1 MLENKNKVVLL
12 LLIVVLGFTELPT
25 LLNPSILHGTGLVT
39 IASASPEVS
48 VHIRVLNALTGQPVQ
63 NATIV
68 IWDLRTL
75 KKPEKGAGIYFTDEN
90 GECEVPEGYLKL
102 DRTYWLYAYKG
113 DFKDRVEFAPVKKE
127 IFFEKPS
134 RLDITLLLV
143 PGAVVELKGSPYLV
157 QAASP
162 GEGYMVVK
170 VLVKKEGFD
179 IPFIKEYGDAIDV
192 FYLGLDRKTIVVP
205 AGVPFDLEVTI
216 SIASLQKW
224 SIIEIPEVFYITNG
238 TFPFLMPQ
246 GGSASVRIPQ
256 YSLERGLKYVE
267 SRLLEASSMLDE
279 AQGIGFMVFE
289 ERNVLGRSNQKLGEA
304 SALLPLAKT
313 DDDFDKIWL
322 TLREVLGEINLVTRI
337 VQDKYSVGKT
347 HAVYL
352 SAVVAV
358 FSAVLSFFFFEK
370 EKEKAVSLIIFYIL
384 ILCSLY
390 FINPGTRVIIYDN
403 FPLFIGSAIVSLAG
417 VFAIV
422 FGIPRVWKERAVEGE
437 VSWRSALSII
447 FSMGKRQ
454 IRRKKIRGFFTIFSI
469 CMLVL
474 AFTAFTTFGTAFGI
488 VSLRMNTIPSS
499 EGVIV
504 RRMING
510 SSLMFSP
517 LGMDDATMLSKIVR
531 VSNVALRMKS
541 IPKYGPVARIVN
553 PTTGDSYPIFG
564 VVAVSPEKEALY
576 TNLKNIVEDNYLSEN
591 KYGEALV
598 SIGLS
603 RKLGLRPGSNVTL
616 EILGTAI
623 SKSIVINGFISDG
636 EYEMLTDVDGNLFG
650 PACLLQDGSPRRCN
664 ASEILIINIET
675 ADKIQKEINDF
686 YGRNAPRFLVPSE
699 ILFRLDEEDVE
710 AAVRSIISFFNYDVF
725 ISSKGVVNYYYIGS
739 YIRFDGTAELLIPL
753 VIVVLSVGM
762 VMANSVYERGRE
774 IKTLTALGLNPTHVG
789 LMFLAEAIVLGMVGG
804 SIGYLAGL
812 GFYRIL
818 VLLGQRLVES
828 LMVREKLE
836 WWWSALGF
844 SLAVVVSIISAI
856 RPTGMA
862 IRAYTPSMIKR
873 VKRPTEE
880 KKERRERIFKVYRAR
895 EISMPVKIF
904 LSEKE
909 FFMGFL
915 LDYLKQLRGGRM
927 ERVDDIEDLPETED
941 PVSGLTKIV
950 KFKYYFIAKG
960 QMRGTK
966 NSLVMTK
973 APGEEYYRIRLISEP
988 VSPGLPEMVIDRT
1001 VDLVHWI
1008 LMQWVKDKK
1017 RIMGTP

>member
-1 MLENKNKVVLL
+1 MKNKPRVILLFFLVVLS
-12 LLIVVLGFTELPT
+12 FTEPHL
-25 LLNPSILHGTGLVT
+25 LLNPLIPQRGRLVT
-39 IASASPEVS
+39 AASASPEAS
-48 VHIRVLNALTGQPVQ
+48 MHIRVLNALTGQPVQ

-75 KKPEKGAGIYFTDEN
+75 KKPEKDAGIYFTNSD
-90 GECEVPEGYLKL
+90 GECDIPEGYLKL
-102 DRTYWLYAYKG
+102 YRTYWLYAYKG
-113 DFKDRVEFAPVKKE
+113 DLKGRVDFAPTKKE
-127 IFFEKPS
+127 IFFEKPGK
-134 RLDITLLLV
+134 LDITLLLV
-143 PGAVVELKGSPYLV
+143 PGATVKLEGSPYLV

-170 VLVKKEGFD
+170 ILVKKESFD
-179 IPFIKEYGDAIDV
+179 IPFIREYGDAIDV
-192 FYLGLDRKTIVVP
+192 FYLGLDRKTVIVP

-216 SIASLQKW
+216 SIALLVKW
-224 SIIEIPEVFYITNG
+224 SLREISEVFYISNG

-246 GGSASVRIPQ
+246 GSSTSVRIPQ

-267 SRLLEASSMLDE
+267 SRLLEASSMLDK
-279 AQGIGFMVFE
+279 AQDIGFMVFE
-289 ERNVLGRSNQKLGEA
+289 ERNVIGRANQKLREA

-322 TLREVLGEINLVTRI
+322 TLREVLGEINLVTRV

-358 FSAVLSFFFFEK
+358 FSVVLSFFFLENEK
-370 EKEKAVSLIIFYIL
+370 KKTILFFILYIL

-390 FINPGTRVIIYDN
+390 FINPGTHIIIHEN
-403 FPLFIGSAIVSLAG
+403 FPLFIASAVVSFTG
-417 VFAIV
+417 VSAIV
-422 FGIPRVWKERAVEGE
+422 FGIPRVWKERTVEGE

-447 FSMGKRQ
+447 FSMSKRQ

-488 VSLRMNTIPSS
+488 VSLRVNATPSS
-499 EGVIV
+499 EGVLV

-510 SSLMFSP
+510 SSLIFSP
-517 LGMDDATMLSKIVR
+517 LGVDDATTLSKIVHA
-531 VSNVALRMKS
+531 SNIALRMKN
-541 IPKYGPVARIVN
+541 IPKYGPVARLTN

-564 VVAVSPEKEALY
+564 VIAVSPEKETLY
-576 TNLKNIVEDNYLSEN
+576 TKLNNIVEGNYLSGE

-598 SIGLS
+598 SLS
-603 RKLGLRPGSNVTL
+603 LSSRLGLKIGSNATL

-623 SKSIVINGFISDG
+623 SKNIVINGFISD
-636 EYEMLTDVDGNLFG
+636 EKYEELTDVDGNLFG

-664 ASEILIINIET
+664 ASEILIINLKT
-675 ADKIQKEINDF
+675 AEKIQEEINKF
-686 YGRNAPRFLVPSE
+686 YGRNAPRFLVPVE
-699 ILFRLDEEDVE
+699 IVFRLDEEDVE
-710 AAVRSIISFFNYDVF
+710 TAVKNIISFFNYDVF

-753 VIVVLSVGM
+753 LIVVLSVGM

-774 IKTLTALGLNPTHVG
+774 IKTLLTLGLNPTHVG

-804 SIGYLAGL
+804 SVGYLAGL
-812 GFYRIL
+812 GFYRAL
-818 VLLGQRLVES
+818 VLLGQSLVEN

-862 IRAYTPSMIKR
+862 IRAYTPSMIKK
-873 VKRPTEE
+873 VKRPAEE
-880 KKERRERIFKVYRAR
+880 KKERREKIFKVYRAR

-904 LSEKE
+904 LNEKE
-909 FFMGFL
+909 FFIGFL

-941 PVSGLTKIV
+941 SVSGLTKKIN
-950 KFKYYFIAKG
+950 FKYYFRTRG
-960 QMRGTK
+960 QERGTK

-973 APGEEYYRIRLISEP
+973 APSEEYYRIRLVSEP

-1001 VDLVHWI
+1001 VDFVHWI

-1017 RIMGTP
+1017 RIMGVS

>member
-1 MLENKNKVVLL
+1 MKNKTRVILLFLLVVLS
-12 LLIVVLGFTELPT
+12 FTELPL
-25 LLNPSILHGTGLVT
+25 LLNPLIPQGERLVT
-39 IASASPEVS
+39 AASASPEAS
-48 VHIRVLNALTGQPVQ
+48 MHIRVLNALTGQPVQ

-75 KKPEKGAGIYFTDEN
+75 KKPEKDAGIYFTNSN
-90 GECEVPEGYLKL
+90 GECDIPEGYLKL

-113 DFKDRVEFAPVKKE
+113 DLKGRVDFAPAKKE
-127 IFFEKPS
+127 IFFEKPG
-134 RLDITLLLV
+134 RLNITLLLV
-143 PGAVVELKGSPYLV
+143 PGAIVKLEGSPYLV

-170 VLVKKEGFD
+170 ILVKKESFD
-179 IPFIKEYGDAIDV
+179 IPFIREYGDAIDV
-192 FYLGLDRKTIVVP
+192 FYLGLDRKTVIVP

-216 SIASLQKW
+216 SIALLVKW
-224 SIIEIPEVFYITNG
+224 SLREISEVFYISNG

-246 GGSASVRIPQ
+246 GSSTSVRIPQ

-267 SRLLEASSMLDE
+267 SRLLEASSILDE
-279 AQGIGFMVFE
+279 AQDIGFMVFE
-289 ERNVLGRSNQKLGEA
+289 ERNVIGRANQKLREA

-313 DDDFDKIWL
+313 DEDFDKIWL
-322 TLREVLGEINLVTRI
+322 TLREILGEINLVTRI

-347 HAVYL
+347 HAVYF

-358 FSAVLSFFFFEK
+358 FSVVLSFFFLENEK
-370 EKEKAVSLIIFYIL
+370 KKAILFFVLYIL
-384 ILCSLY
+384 ISCSLY
-390 FINPGTRVIIYDN
+390 FINPGTRVIIYEN
-403 FPLFIGSAIVSLAG
+403 FPLFIVSAVVSFTG
-417 VFAIV
+417 ISAIV
-422 FGIPRVWKERAVEGE
+422 FGIPRVWKERTVEGE

-447 FSMGKRQ
+447 FSMSKRQ
-454 IRRKKIRGFFTIFSI
+454 IRRKKMRGFFTIFSI

-488 VSLRMNTIPSS
+488 VSLRVNATPSS
-499 EGVIV
+499 EGVLV
-504 RRMING
+504 RRMINS

-517 LGMDDATMLSKIVR
+517 LGMDDITTLSKIVR
-531 VSNVALRMKS
+531 VSDAALRMKN
-541 IPKYGPVARIVN
+541 IPKYGPVARLTN

-564 VVAVSPEKEALY
+564 VVAISPEKETLY
-576 TNLKNIVEDNYLSEN
+576 TKLNNIVEGNYLSGE

-598 SIGLS
+598 SLS
-603 RKLGLRPGSNVTL
+603 LSSRLGLKIGSNATL

-623 SKSIVINGFISDG
+623 SKNIVINGFISDK
-636 EYEMLTDVDGNLFG
+636 EYEELTDVDGNLFG
-650 PACLLQDGSPRRCN
+650 PACLLQDGSPKRCN
-664 ASEILIINIET
+664 ASEILIINLET
-675 ADKIQKEINDF
+675 AKRIQEEINEF
-686 YGRNAPRFLVPSE
+686 YGRNAPHFLVPSE
-699 ILFRLDEEDVE
+699 IVFRLEEEDVE
-710 AAVRSIISFFNYDVF
+710 TAVRNIISLFNYDVF
-725 ISSKGVVNYYYIGS
+725 ISSNGVVNYYYIGS

-774 IKTLTALGLNPTHVG
+774 IKTLLTLGLNPTHVG

-818 VLLGQRLVES
+818 VLLGQSLVEN

-862 IRAYTPSMIKR
+862 IRAYTPSMIKK
-873 VKRPTEE
+873 VKRPAEE
-880 KKERRERIFKVYRAR
+880 KKERREKIFKVYRAR

-904 LSEKE
+904 LNEKE

-927 ERVDDIEDLPETED
+927 ERIEDIEDLPETED
-941 PVSGLTKIV
+941 PVSGLTKIIN
-950 KFKYYFIAKG
+950 FKYYFRARG
-960 QMRGTK
+960 QERGTK

-973 APGEEYYRIRLISEP
+973 APGEEYYRIRLVSEP

-1001 VDLVHWI
+1001 VDFVHWI

-1017 RIMGTP
+1017 RIIGVS

>member
-1 MLENKNKVVLL
+1 MKNKTGVILL
-12 LLIVVLGFTELPT
+12 LLLVVLSFTEFPP
-25 LLNPSILHGTGLVT
+25 LLNPLIHQKARLVT
-39 IASASPEVS
+39 IASASPEAS
-48 VHIRVLNALTGQPVQ
+48 MHIRVLNALTGQPVQ

-75 KKPEKGAGIYFTDEN
+75 KKPEKDAGIYFTDGN
-90 GECEVPEGYLKL
+90 GECDIPEGYLKL

-113 DFKDRVEFAPVKKE
+113 DLKNRVEFAPTKKE
-127 IFFEKPS
+127 IFFEKPG
-134 RLDITLLLV
+134 RLNITLLLV
-143 PGAVVELKGSPYLV
+143 PGAIVKLEGSPYLV

-170 VLVKKEGFD
+170 ILVKKEGFN
-179 IPFIKEYGDAIDV
+179 IPFIREYGDAIDV
-192 FYLGLDRKTIVVP
+192 FYLGLDRKTVVVP
-205 AGVPFDLEVTI
+205 AGVSFDLEVTI
-216 SIASLQKW
+216 SIALLVKW
-224 SIIEIPEVFYITNG
+224 SLTEISEVFYISNG

-246 GGSASVRIPQ
+246 GGSTSVRIPQ

-267 SRLLEASSMLDE
+267 SRLLEASSTLDK
-279 AQGIGFMVFE
+279 AQDVGFMVFE
-289 ERNVLGRSNQKLGEA
+289 ERNVLGRANQKLGEA

-322 TLREVLGEINLVTRI
+322 TLREILGEINLVTRI

-352 SAVVAV
+352 SAVVAM
-358 FSAVLSFFFFEK
+358 FSVVLSFFFLENEK
-370 EKEKAVSLIIFYIL
+370 KKAILFFILYIL

-390 FINPGTRVIIYDN
+390 FINPGTRVIIHEN
-403 FPLFIGSAIVSLAG
+403 FLLFIVSAVVSFAG
-417 VFAIV
+417 VSAIV
-422 FGIPRVWKERAVEGE
+422 FGIPRVWKERTVEGE

-447 FSMGKRQ
+447 FSMSKRQ
-454 IRRKKIRGFFTIFSI
+454 IRRKKMRGFFTIFSI

-488 VSLRMNTIPSS
+488 VSLRVNATPSS
-499 EGVIV
+499 EGVLV
-504 RRMING
+504 RRMINS
-510 SSLMFSP
+510 SSLIFSP
-517 LGMDDATMLSKIVR
+517 LGIDDATTLSKIVQ
-531 VSNVALRMKS
+531 VSDVALRMKN
-541 IPKYGPVARIVN
+541 IPKYGPVARLIN

-576 TNLKNIVEDNYLSEN
+576 TRLNNIIEGNYLSEE

-598 SIGLS
+598 SLS
-603 RKLGLRPGSNVTL
+603 LSSRLGLKTGSNVTL

-623 SKSIVINGFISDG
+623 SKNIVINGFINDE
-636 EYEMLTDVDGNLFG
+636 EYEKLTDVDGNLFG
-650 PACLLQDGSPRRCN
+650 PSFLLQDGSPRRCN
-664 ASEILIINIET
+664 ASEILIINLKT
-675 ADKIQKEINDF
+675 AEKIQEEINEF

-699 ILFRLDEEDVE
+699 IVFRLNEEDIE
-710 AAVRSIISFFNYDVF
+710 TAVKNIISFFNYDVF

-753 VIVVLSVGM
+753 VIVILSVGM

-774 IKTLTALGLNPTHVG
+774 IKTLLTLGLNPTHVG

-812 GFYRIL
+812 GFYRAL
-818 VLLGQRLVES
+818 VLLGQSLVEN

-873 VKRPTEE
+873 VKRPEEE
-880 KKERRERIFKVYRAR
+880 KKERREKIFKVYRAR

-904 LSEKE
+904 LNEKD

-927 ERVDDIEDLPETED
+927 EKVDDIEDLPETED
-941 PVSGLTKIV
+941 PVSGLTKTIN
-950 KFKYYFIAKG
+950 FKYYFRVRG
-960 QMRGTK
+960 QERGTK

-1001 VDLVHWI
+1001 VDFVHWI

-1017 RIMGTP
+1017 RIMGVS